1 MQQSTNTIQNNTVD
15 GDVNVET
22 VTFNDARTFS
32 TDLDKTSKHRPEQLP
47 LNRLFGVAK
56 PLFVYGGV

>member
-22 VTFNDARTFS
+22 VTFNDAAY
-32 TDLDKTSKHRPEQLP
+32 L
-47 LNRLFGVAK
+47 
-56 PLFVYGGV
+56 